1 MKKHL
6 PEIAGALA
14 FLTTLLLMTL
24 MFVEVC

>member
-1 MKKHL
+1 MKNRL

-24 MFVEVC
+24 MSVEVC